1 MKPVLRGVG
10 FLLHVPAIM
19 ALLSMAVCLLAGE
32 AWGLP
37 GFAMTLALGLIPG
50 QALVWISR
58 DAPDIQRFHAMR
70 IAAIAWVL
78 IPMVGMAPFLW
89 SASAAPPGAASDAMS
104 VYRPLLGA
112 MFEAVSGFTSTG
124 LTVATEAADLPHHI
138 QWWRTFSEWV
148 GGIGVVVLLLTILPT
163 DRSSVHLYYSE
174 ARTQKI
180 LPTVKSTVRAIWVIF
195 VGYTVAAIAALW
207 LAGEPAWRALNHGMT
222 AIATGGFDI
231 TGDSLASVGTTVQIV
246 IVPFMMLGAISF
258 LTHYRVVREGRWR
271 EALWNSAEMRLFW
284 WLMAGGALLMGVEQY
299 WFTGEP
305 RWVGSLVTWVSAL
318 STTGF
323 ATDNLGEWHPA
334 PLFLLVLAMLVG
346 ASAGSTGSGIKKAR
360 VMLLLKDIA
369 WHLKSFR
376 ISEHQVVR
384 VRVQGRRVSPDEL
397 GSLARTAAMLATA
410 YLLVWVASVIL
421 LLHFVPFGTPLEHV
435 FFEAASA
442 QGNVGLSTG
451 ITGPAMHPGTS
462 ITLMA
467 IMITGRLEIFP
478 LLVLAAW
485 FVRRR

>member
-1 MKPVLRGVG
+1 MRTVLRGIG
-10 FLLHVPAIM
+10 FLLHVPAGM

-32 AWGLP
+32 FYALP
-37 GFAMTLALGLIPG
+37 GFAITLALGVIPG
-50 QALVWISR
+50 QALIWSTR
-58 DAPDIQRFHAMR
+58 GAPEAQRYHAMR

-78 IPMVGMAPFLW
+78 IPLTGMAPYLW
-89 SASAAPPGAASDAMS
+89 TAVNVPPGAAAEAMS
-104 VYRPLLGA
+104 VYRPVLGA

-124 LTVATEAADLPHHI
+124 LTVAAQAADLPYHI

-174 ARTQKI
+174 ARKQKI
-180 LPTVKSTVRAIWVIF
+180 LPTVKSTVRAIWLIF
-195 VGYTVAAIAALW
+195 VGYTAASVLALW

-231 TGDSLASVGTTVQIV
+231 TGDSLASVGTTVQLV
-246 IVPFMMLGAISF
+246 TVPFMMLGAISF
-258 LTHYRVVREGRWR
+258 LTHYRVVREGKFR
-271 EALWNSAEMRLFW
+271 EALWESAEMRLFW
-284 WLMAGGALLMGVEQY
+284 ALMAGGTLLVAAEHY
-299 WFTGEP
+299 WFSGQA
-305 RWVGSLVTWVSAL
+305 RWVDSLVNWVSAL

-323 ATDNLGEWHPA
+323 ATTDLGGWHPA
-334 PLFLLVLAMLVG
+334 TLLLLVLAMLIG

-360 VMLLLKDIA
+360 VVLLLQDIA

-376 ISEHQVVR
+376 VTQHQVAR
-384 VRVQGRRVSPDEL
+384 IRVQGRRVSPDEL
-397 GSLARTAAMLATA
+397 GGLARTAAMLATA
-410 YLLVWVASVIL
+410 YLLLWLAAVIV
-421 LLHFVPFGTPLEHV
+421 LLHFLPAGTPLEHV

-451 ITGPAMHPGTS
+451 ITGPEMHTGTS
-462 ITLMA
+462 ITLMVL
-467 IMITGRLEIFP
+467 MITGRLEIFP

-485 FVRRR
+485 MIRGK

>member
-10 FLLHVPAIM
+10 FLLHVPAAM
-19 ALLSMAVCLLAGE
+19 ALMSMAVCLMADE
-32 AWGLP
+32 AYALP
-37 GFAMTLALGLIPG
+37 GFALTMALGLVPG
-50 QALVWISR
+50 QALVWGTR
-58 DAPDIQRFHAMR
+58 DAAEVQRFHAMR

-78 IPMVGMAPFLW
+78 IPLLGMTPYLW
-89 SASAAPPGAASDAMS
+89 SAVTAPPGPAADAMV

-124 LTVATEAADLPHHI
+124 LSVASNASELPYHI

-174 ARTQKI
+174 ARKQKI
-180 LPTVKSTVRAIWVIF
+180 LPTVKSTVRAIWMIF
-195 VGYTVAAIAALW
+195 VGYTVAAVAALW

-231 TGDSLASVGTTVQIV
+231 TGDSLVSVGTTVQLV
-246 IVPFMMLGAISF
+246 TVPFMMLGAISF
-258 LTHYRVVREGRWR
+258 LTHYRVVREGRIR
-271 EALWNSAEMRLFW
+271 EALWESAEMRFFW
-284 WLMAGGALLMGVEQY
+284 SLMVGGALLIAAENL
-299 WFTGEP
+299 WFGGQA
-305 RWVGSLVTWVSAL
+305 RWVDSIVNWVSAL

-323 ATDNLGEWHPA
+323 ATDDLGTWHPTT
-334 PLFLLVLAMLVG
+334 LVLLVLAMLIG

-360 VMLLLKDIA
+360 VVLLLKDMA
-369 WHLKSFR
+369 WHMKSFR
-376 ISEHQVVR
+376 VTQHQVAR
-384 VRVQGRRVSPDEL
+384 IRVQGKRVSPDEL
-397 GSLARTAAMLATA
+397 GSLARTAAMLVTA
-410 YLLVWVASVIL
+410 YLLLWVIAVIVI
-421 LLHFVPFGTPLEHV
+421 LHFVPAGTPLEHV

-451 ITGPAMHPGTS
+451 ITGADMHAGTN
-462 ITLMA
+462 ITLMVL
-467 IMITGRLEIFP
+467 MITGRLEIFP

-485 FVRRR
+485 IFRPR